1 MKPGGTVAL
10 CQRLRVATSDLRAP
24 GAARSIRF
32 PGVTSWA
39 VGWGSMGEVLWR
51 LVQLGALVLVE
62 VGGRK
67 GIQYVHVC
75 SVAVWSNR
83 ALWLA
88 SLGMG

>member
-10 CQRLRVATSDLRAP
+10 CQELRVATSDLRAP

-51 LVQLGALVLVE
+51 LVELGALVLVE
-62 VGGRK
+62 VGGLGERQPPDFQRLAH
-67 GIQYVHVC
+67 GF
-75 SVAVWSNR
+75 
-83 ALWLA
+83 ALKR
-88 SLGMG
+88 